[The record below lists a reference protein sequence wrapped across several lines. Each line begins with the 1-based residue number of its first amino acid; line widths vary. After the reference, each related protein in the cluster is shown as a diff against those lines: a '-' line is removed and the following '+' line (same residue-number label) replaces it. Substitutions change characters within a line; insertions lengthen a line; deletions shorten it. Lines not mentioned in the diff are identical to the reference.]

1 MKKLLKKFFTHMNKR
16 YIKTHNLIF
25 IPGSE
30 YNYIYLDIDKYKGK
44 PVTLSDGTSIKKGDM
59 VIEIHVNNDTVDEVP
74 VRKVIKVFY
83 SETLALAKQ
92 LKSNDE
98 FKDIKA
104 IFGRTVLAPLTKR
117 LGFDVFEMKS
127 GYMKRFLKIWDNLI
141 KIVFSSTKK
150 DKVKFR
156 EPQEVWMSR
165 DAIIN
170 KLGEK

>member
-25 IPGSE
+25 IPDSE

-44 PVTLSDGTSIKKGDM
+44 TVTLSDGTIIKKGDI
-59 VIEIHVNNDTVDEVP
+59 VAEIHVNNDSVDDIP

-83 SETLALAKQ
+83 SETLTMARQ
-92 LKSNDE
+92 LKYNED

-104 IFGRTVLAPLTKR
+104 LFGRTVLAPLTKR
-117 LGFDVFEMKS
+117 LGFEVFEIKS
-127 GYMKRFLKIWDNLI
+127 GYMKRFIRIWDNLI
-141 KIVFSSTKK
+141 KIVFSSRKK

-156 EPQEVWMSR
+156 EPKEVWMSR
-165 DAIIN
+165 EALIN